1 MRDTLKDIK
10 DIKIQG
16 AVNIAK
22 AALKD
27 INGYGDRLKFT
38 TRGKFIKDVGKRV
51 VLLKKTRPTEP
62 EMQNVL
68 DNVMSALK
76 ENKDKDEMK
85 LKKRLYD
92 FCKAEL
98 QTIIINQKSI
108 TEEGSKIFESGTRF
122 LIHCH
127 SHTVVDIIKSLEN
140 PIVITTETRPR
151 MQGRITAKDLIKVG
165 IDTTEIVDDAIA
177 DVIDDIDCVLVGS
190 DAITAEGIINKVGT
204 RTIAEIAKLHKK
216 PFYAA
221 ADMCKVIKK
230 IPIEMRSSDEVWT
243 KRPKKMKIR
252 NFAFDIT
259 PWKYVTGVITEKG
272 VKKKRDFKF

>member
-27 INGYGDRLKFT
+27 INGYGDNLKFT
-38 TRGKFIKDVGKRV
+38 TRSGFVKDVEKRV

-76 ENKDKDEMK
+76 ENKDKEEMK

-98 QTIIINQKSI
+98 QTIIINQKMI
-108 TEEGSKIFESGTRF
+108 TEEGSKIFGPGTRF
-122 LIHCH
+122 LLHCH
-127 SHTVVDIIKSLEN
+127 SHTVVDIIKSLKN
-140 PIVITTETRPR
+140 PIVIATETRPR
-151 MQGRITAKDLIKVG
+151 MQGRLTAKDLIKAG

-177 DVIDDIDCVLVGS
+177 DIIDDVDCVLVGS
-190 DAITAEGIINKVGT
+190 DAITEDGIINKVGT

-216 PFYAA
+216 PFYSA
-221 ADMCKVIKK
+221 ADTLKVIKK
-230 IPIEMRSSDEVWT
+230 VPIEMRNSDEVWT
-243 KRPKKMKIR
+243 KRPKKLKIR
-252 NFAFDIT
+252 NFAFDVT

-272 VKKKRDFKF
+272 VMKKKDFKF